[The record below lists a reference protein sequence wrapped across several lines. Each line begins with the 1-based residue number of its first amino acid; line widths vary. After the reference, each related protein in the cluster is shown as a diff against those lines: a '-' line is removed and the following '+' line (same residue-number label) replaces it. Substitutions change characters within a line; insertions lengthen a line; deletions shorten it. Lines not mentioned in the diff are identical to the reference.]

1 MFNSFFLVDVSY
13 KSYRVKKPLMGTND
27 PYDNVYH
34 NLPNKHFVLRK
45 VRPCGYCGAKRYP
58 AEGPTF
64 CCRKGKVKL
73 HIPDVLDE
81 LRRLFTSQTDQDA
94 QYFRKHIRYFNSHF
108 SFTSLGVNLDERYNT
123 PKGSGVSWLGL
134 PSHRSVGTWGKWT
147 EAHATLLL

>member
-1 MFNSFFLVDVSY
+1 MFCTNHT
-13 KSYRVKKPLMGTND
+13 RVKKPLMGTND

-58 AEGPTF
+58 AEGPAF

-73 HIPDVLDE
+73 HILDVLDE

-123 PKGSGVSWLGL
+123 PKGSGVHLSDTWLGL
-134 PSHRSVGTWGKWT
+134 PSPRSVGTWGKWT